1 MNSVYHFSRCRIYLD
16 ADVHSFYRIR
26 RRMNNNQPAPLI
38 TLAAMPDGTPEIFTS
53 IQGEGPKTGL
63 LSLFV
68 RLSECNLFCTWCD
81 TAYTWRWDARHDH
94 EDGKIFSRSEWQVK
108 MSVDEL
114 ARDVLRRGVNRVI
127 FTGGEPLLQ
136 HKPLLMVMRILRDS
150 SPQIE
155 LEFETNGTIAP
166 PQEFIDLCSLI
177 VVSPKLANSG
187 MEPSV
192 RIVDALGTLARAPQV
207 VLKFVVESDG
217 DFDEVRSL
225 QQRFGIEADRIWIM
239 PRGRTA
245 EDVAR
250 VGESI
255 IGRVIESGYNYST
268 RLHLALFGEVQ
279 GT

>member
-1 MNSVYHFSRCRIYLD
+1 M
-16 ADVHSFYRIR
+16 
-26 RRMNNNQPAPLI
+26 NQPAPLI

-63 LSLFV
+63 LSVFV
-68 RLSECNLFCTWCD
+68 RLSECNLFCVWCD
-81 TAYTWRWDARHDH
+81 TAYTWRWNARHDH
-94 EDGKIFSRSEWQVK
+94 EDGKVFSRPEWQVK

-114 ARDVLRRGVNRVI
+114 VENISRRGIDRVI

-136 HKPLLMVMRILRDS
+136 HKPLLHVMKSLRAS

-166 PQEFIDLCSLI
+166 PQEFMELCSLI

-187 MEPSV
+187 MEPSI
-192 RIVDALGTLARAPQV
+192 RIVDALGTLVKSPRV
-207 VLKFVVESDG
+207 VLKLVVESDK
-217 DFDEVRSL
+217 DLEEVRSL
-225 QQRFGIEADRIWIM
+225 QQRYEIDADRIWIM

-245 EDVAR
+245 ADVAR
-250 VGESI
+250 IGEAI
-255 IGRVIESGYNYST
+255 VRRIIESGYNYSP

>member
-1 MNSVYHFSRCRIYLD
+1 MNH
-16 ADVHSFYRIR
+16 
-26 RRMNNNQPAPLI
+26 NQSAPLI

-63 LSLFV
+63 LSVFV
-68 RLSECNLFCTWCD
+68 RLSECNLYCRWCD
-81 TAYTWRWDARHDH
+81 TAYTWRWSDRHDH
-94 EDGKIFSRSEWQVK
+94 EDGKIFSRSQWQVK
-108 MSVDEL
+108 MSVDALVENISH
-114 ARDVLRRGVNRVI
+114 RGIDRVI

-136 HKPLLMVMRILRDS
+136 HKALLPVLKALRTI
-150 SPQIE
+150 SPRIE

-166 PQEFIDLCSLI
+166 PQEFLELCSLI

-192 RIVDALGTLARAPQV
+192 RIVDALVALARAPQV
-207 VLKFVVESDG
+207 VLKFVVESDQ
-217 DFDEVRSL
+217 DFDEVQSL
-225 QQRFGIEADRIWIM
+225 QEQLGIAAGRIWIM

-245 EDVAR
+245 EEVAR
-250 VGESI
+250 VGESM
-255 IGRVIESGYNYST
+255 IGRVIEFGYNYSP

>member
-1 MNSVYHFSRCRIYLD
+1 MNS
-16 ADVHSFYRIR
+16 
-26 RRMNNNQPAPLI
+26 NQPGPLI

-63 LSLFV
+63 LSVFV
-68 RLSECNLFCTWCD
+68 RLSECNLFCRWCD
-81 TAYTWRWDARHDH
+81 TAYTWRWNAKHDH
-94 EDGKIFSRSEWQVK
+94 EDGKVFSRSEWQVK
-108 MSVDEL
+108 MSVDGLVENIF
-114 ARDVLRRGVNRVI
+114 RRGIGRVI

-136 HKPLLMVMRILRDS
+136 HKSLLHVMKALRTR
-150 SPQIE
+150 SPRIE

-166 PQEFIDLCSLI
+166 SQEFMDLCSLI

-187 MEPSV
+187 MEPSI
-192 RIVDALGTLARAPQV
+192 RIVDALSTLVKAPQV
-207 VLKFVVESDG
+207 VLKFVVDSDE
-217 DFDEVRSL
+217 DFEEVRSL
-225 QQRFGIEADRIWIM
+225 QQRFEIAPGRIWIM

-250 VGESI
+250 IGESI
-255 IGRVIESGYNYST
+255 VGRVIESGYNYSP